1 MRSVRFVLGSLLLSF
16 SFIAGAG
23 DLVNAEAVRQS
34 LHTPIHDHGAFV
46 VRNVNGNTV
55 CYDASRVEALRINA
69 PHRVPVKVFGEGSG
83 RVRTNA
89 SAGLNIILRGTAQLD
104 GNPAAKAAFERAAD
118 IWESRIADQI
128 NVYVD
133 VDFGTTRF
141 GEAFEEN
148 VIASAQSDYRG
159 GGTGIYGEVRGL
171 MAVRGHN
178 ANEIAVYNAL
188 PTANIP
194 TDLGV
199 TTGMASPSML
209 FRAIGALDANPPESE
224 SAPSIGFNSA
234 FPYDFDP
241 SNGISAGQTDFEGV
255 VVHEIGHML
264 GFVSRVGSQELGSAI
279 NAPSVFD
286 LFRFRPGIT
295 LGTFGSAN
303 RIQSSGGEQ
312 VYFTGTS
319 TLAMSTG
326 RPDGTNGDEQ
336 QASHWKDDA
345 LSGSRIG
352 VMDPTISKG
361 FRSEITNAD
370 LQAFGMMGYNIVSPG
385 SGVPA
390 APTNLTATGISTSQ
404 IRLNWTDNSNNETDF
419 VVEQKVGANFVAL
432 NPPLAANT
440 TQIPVGGFTAG
451 QSATFRVRAR
461 NANGNSGYS
470 NEATGT
476 TSQNPGSCTANDTTV
491 CLLNNRF
498 RVKIDYVNPFSNPP
512 NQPGTFRAA
521 RLLSGVQNPDTGL
534 FGFSS
539 AQAVE
544 VVVRLQDTRP
554 FAPRFDV
561 YYGGMTDVG
570 YTVTVTDTQT
580 GTTRQYSNTAGNVG
594 GGVDRTSFPTSALG
608 APDRLITSGGTDS
621 FPAEEEPAPLPGD
634 LVGIRYGRT
643 TEARTA
649 TGLIRSF
656 TASVTSELEKRN
668 AKSLNRLSTN
678 AGGGGG
684 CNEVEPNET
693 TDLADVLPL
702 ATPCTGTANFG
713 DAFDITVDYGG
724 SVPDGRVHD
733 VFEVTTG
740 AAGPLTVTMT
750 FTTASA
756 DLDVVGFRETGSIP
770 PLAGIGN
777 SSNTGVTTES
787 FTTASLA
794 AGTYYIGVSAYEGGS
809 NYTLTVTGS
818 GGAIPTAPSNLAA
831 TGTSTSVIR
840 LTWNDNSNNETDFV
854 VEQKVGVN
862 FVALNP
868 PLNANTTAVNVTDF
882 QPSTSA
888 TFRIKARGA
897 GGDSAYS
904 NEATGTTQGGV
915 GPCTPN
921 STTVCLLSNRFRVK
935 IDYVNPFSNPPNQ
948 PGTFLAA
955 RLSSQAGINP
965 DVALFGFS
973 SAQAVEVVVR
983 VQDTRPFAPRFDIY
997 YGGMTDV
1004 GYTVTVTDTQTGTTR
1019 TYSNTAGNVGGG
1031 VDRNS
1036 FPAN

>member
-1 MRSVRFVLGSLLLSF
+1 MRFVRFVVCSALLSF
-16 SFIAGAG
+16 SFLAGAD
-23 DLVNAEAVRQS
+23 DLVNAELARQA
-34 LHTPIHDHGAFV
+34 LHTPIQDHGAFV
-46 VRNVNGNTV
+46 VRSVNGEASCN
-55 CYDASRVEALRINA
+55 DATRAEALRINA

-83 RVRTNA
+83 RLRTNA

-104 GNPAAKAAFERAAD
+104 ANPAAKAAFERAAD
-118 IWESRIADQI
+118 IWESRIADPI

-133 VDFGTTRF
+133 VDFGSTRF
-141 GEAFEEN
+141 GEPFEEN

-159 GGTGIYGEVRGL
+159 GGSGLYPEVRGL
-171 MAVRGHN
+171 IVVRGHN

-199 TTGMASPSML
+199 TTGLASPSML
-209 FRAIGALDANPPESE
+209 LRAIGALDANPPESE

-241 SNGISAGQTDFEGV
+241 SNGVSAGQTDFEGV

-264 GFVSRVGSQELGSAI
+264 GFVSRVGSQELGSDI
-279 NAPSVFD
+279 NAPSIFD
-286 LFRFRPGIT
+286 FFRFRPGVT

-303 RIQSSGGEQ
+303 RIQASGGEQ
-312 VYFTGTS
+312 VYFTGTG

-326 RPDGTNGDEQ
+326 RGDGTGGDEQ

-352 VMDPTISKG
+352 VMDPTLSKG
-361 FRSEITNAD
+361 VRSEITNAD
-370 LQAFGMMGYNIVSPG
+370 LQAFGMMGWNIVSPS
-385 SGVPA
+385 SGPA
-390 APTNLTATGISTSQ
+390 APSNLTATGTSTTV
-404 IRLNWTDNSNNETDF
+404 IRLNWTDNSNNETEF
-419 VVEQKVGANFVAL
+419 RIEQKSGANFVDIGSAS
-432 NPPLAANT
+432 ANS
-440 TQIPVGGFTAG
+440 TQINVTGFSAG
-451 QSATFRVRAR
+451 QSSTFRIRAR
-461 NANGNSGYS
+461 NASGDSPYS

-476 TSQNPGSCTANDTTV
+476 TNSSPGSCTPSSTTV

-512 NQPGTFRAA
+512 NQPGTFLAA
-521 RLLSGVQNPDTGL
+521 RLLSGVQNPDTAL

-544 VVVRLQDTRP
+544 VVVRIQDTRP

-580 GTTRQYSNTAGNVG
+580 GTTRQYFNQVGRVG
-594 GGVDRTSFPTSALG
+594 GGVDRNSFPASALG

-621 FPAEEEPAPLPGD
+621 FPAEMEPAQPGD
-634 LVGIRYGRT
+634 LVAVN
-643 TEARTA
+643 EAFL
-649 TGLIRSF
+649 G
-656 TASVTSELEKRN
+656 
-668 AKSLNRLSTN
+668 
-678 AGGGGG
+678 
-684 CNEVEPNET
+684 
-693 TDLADVLPL
+693 
-702 ATPCTGTANFG
+702 
-713 DAFDITVDYGG
+713 
-724 SVPDGRVHD
+724 
-733 VFEVTTG
+733 
-740 AAGPLTVTMT
+740 
-750 FTTASA
+750 
-756 DLDVVGFRETGSIP
+756 
-770 PLAGIGN
+770 
-777 SSNTGVTTES
+777 
-787 FTTASLA
+787 
-794 AGTYYIGVSAYEGGS
+794 
-809 NYTLTVTGS
+809 GS
-818 GGAIPTAPSNLAA
+818 GGAVPAAPSNLAA
-831 TGTSTSVIR
+831 NGTSTSVIR
-840 LTWNDNSNNETDFV
+840 LTWNDNSNNETEFRVEQKVGANFV
-854 VEQKVGVN
+854 DLGAASANATAVNITGFNPSTSGTFRIRARGVDGDSPYSNEATGTTQGSGGPVPTAPSNLAAVGTSTSVIRLTWNDNSNNETEFRVEQKVGVN
-862 FVALNP
+862 FVDIGAASA
-868 PLNANTTAVNVTDF
+868 NAIAINVTGF

-888 TFRIKARGA
+888 TFRIRARNA
-897 GGDSAYS
+897 SGDSPYS
-904 NEATGTTQGGV
+904 NEATGTTQGQAGV
-915 GPCTPN
+915 CTPD

-983 VQDTRPFAPRFDIY
+983 VQDTRPFAPRFDVY

-1019 TYSNTAGNVGGG
+1019 QYSNTVGNVGGG